1 MEAII
6 PNDSDMLVRLPT
18 GEGKSVLFQVPALVR
33 GLKTQRLT
41 IVVTPLRAL
50 MADQVR
56 SLWGMGFFQSV
67 DYISGDRDPWITSEV
82 YQGIIDNRIKLF
94 YIAPERFRIPRFR
107 EALSRRL
114 EHDQSF
120 EYVVIDE
127 AHCIS
132 QWGFEF
138 RPDYLYAIKELRKL
152 CRTVEPFSRF
162 LFFSATV
169 TDATLNAIKEEVGIT
184 ANDNFKIKPETMSH
198 PIQPFIRLHSE
209 DVQSEL
215 YGADIT
221 SARLGFIEKKIL
233 DTDLRKSA
241 LIIFVTRKRHAEN
254 LCNLLEQSVKDGAL
268 PDHAKIRY
276 FHAGLPSMERQ
287 EIYEAY
293 KKGEVNV
300 LICTKAFGMGM
311 DISNIHKC
319 IHLAPPAYLEDY
331 LQEVGRTGRGEKE
344 RNEAGLAFVDCD
356 LLYDKS
362 DFETNNKKIRD
373 GSIRIPALVSL
384 WHNLISETEKFAHG
398 NENLCVIPENKYAN
412 LDKNMLRLSL
422 FWLERM
428 ERLEIIGSVNGLLKV
443 RLNKKNLQ
451 TLTKGND
458 HINLVADALL
468 KLYEPPAEQQGVF
481 YEQEQ
486 GRAYLTE

>member
-1 MEAII
+1 
-6 PNDSDMLVRLPT
+6 
-18 GEGKSVLFQVPALVR
+18 
-33 GLKTQRLT
+33 
-41 IVVTPLRAL
+41 
-50 MADQVR
+50 
-56 SLWGMGFFQSV
+56 
-67 DYISGDRDPWITSEV
+67 
-82 YQGIIDNRIKLF
+82 
-94 YIAPERFRIPRFR
+94 
-107 EALSRRL
+107 
-114 EHDQSF
+114 
-120 EYVVIDE
+120 
-127 AHCIS
+127 
-132 QWGFEF
+132 
-138 RPDYLYAIKELRKL
+138 
-152 CRTVEPFSRF
+152 
-162 LFFSATV
+162 
-169 TDATLNAIKEEVGIT
+169 
-184 ANDNFKIKPETMSH
+184 
-198 PIQPFIRLHSE
+198 
-209 DVQSEL
+209 
-215 YGADIT
+215 
-221 SARLGFIEKKIL
+221 
-233 DTDLRKSA
+233 
-241 LIIFVTRKRHAEN
+241 
-254 LCNLLEQSVKDGAL
+254 
-268 PDHAKIRY
+268 
-276 FHAGLPSMERQ
+276 
-287 EIYEAY
+287 
-293 KKGEVNV
+293 
-300 LICTKAFGMGM
+300 MGM

-398 NENLCVIPENKYAN
+398 NENLCVIPKNKYAS
-412 LDKNMLRLSL
+412 LDENMLRLSL

>member
-138 RPDYLYAIKELRKL
+138 RPDYLYAIKELSQTRPLMLLKKKL
-152 CRTVEPFSRF
+152 ALPRTTISR
-162 LFFSATV
+162 
-169 TDATLNAIKEEVGIT
+169 LNLKRC
-184 ANDNFKIKPETMSH
+184 
-198 PIQPFIRLHSE
+198 PILS
-209 DVQSEL
+209 SL
-215 YGADIT
+215 L
-221 SARLGFIEKKIL
+221 SGFI
-233 DTDLRKSA
+233 
-241 LIIFVTRKRHAEN
+241 
-254 LCNLLEQSVKDGAL
+254 VKMCS
-268 PDHAKIRY
+268 PNYMVPI
-276 FHAGLPSMERQ
+276 
-287 EIYEAY
+287 
-293 KKGEVNV
+293 
-300 LICTKAFGMGM
+300 
-311 DISNIHKC
+311 
-319 IHLAPPAYLEDY
+319 
-331 LQEVGRTGRGEKE
+331 
-344 RNEAGLAFVDCD
+344 
-356 LLYDKS
+356 
-362 DFETNNKKIRD
+362 
-373 GSIRIPALVSL
+373 
-384 WHNLISETEKFAHG
+384 
-398 NENLCVIPENKYAN
+398 
-412 LDKNMLRLSL
+412 
-422 FWLERM
+422 
-428 ERLEIIGSVNGLLKV
+428 
-443 RLNKKNLQ
+443 
-451 TLTKGND
+451 
-458 HINLVADALL
+458 
-468 KLYEPPAEQQGVF
+468 
-481 YEQEQ
+481 
-486 GRAYLTE
+486 